1 MPGRPRPKGH
11 KVNHPT
17 TPPPPDPVERLA
29 AVVCDQDRGES
40 PFGWSE
46 PPEPNAP
53 SARPW

>member
-1 MPGRPRPKGH
+1 M
-11 KVNHPT
+11 NHPT